1 MRDCP
6 QASALVGGST
16 GVEEGDVNVCE
27 LNVCEL
33 NVCEVQSWD
42 SESDSASER
51 KSLSLSP
58 EIAGVYNAKINLHTI
73 TKEKYSPDVSLKNG
87 HEWQLPLAEPIAKF

>member
-1 MRDCP
+1 MPSGFRFG
-6 QASALVGGST
+6 GGST
-16 GVEEGDVNVCE
+16 GVEGDVK
-27 LNVCEL
+27 VCEL
-33 NVCEVQSWD
+33 NVCEVRSWD
-42 SESDSASER
+42 SESDSAPEC

-87 HEWQLPLAEPIAKF
+87 HEWQLPLAEPIAKFRVGFE